1 MEYRYC
7 PNMIVIDTPGMLHP
21 PKGRHLTPQ
30 QRALAQAAKEAE
42 LLVLNKIK
50 CEDYIILCVEDTTD
64 WKHATT
70 RNVVT
75 QVSVHLIQRLYIR
88 VFIYDYVYHVCVMYS
103 TSLYSAYV
111 YVYDIIY
118 KYVYH
123 GCAYTLYL
131 YRLYMHIPY
140 VYALPIDR
148 WTQTCPAP
156 CS

>member
-7 PNMIVIDTPGMLHP
+7 PDMIVVDTPGMLHP

-75 QVSVHLIQRLYIR
+75 QVSVYLIECMCVCIRYYI
-88 VFIYDYVYHVCVMYS
+88 
-103 TSLYSAYV
+103 
-111 YVYDIIY
+111 
-118 KYVYH
+118 
-123 GCAYTLYL
+123 
-131 YRLYMHIPY
+131 
-140 VYALPIDR
+140 
-148 WTQTCPAP
+148 
-156 CS
+156 